1 MTGKR
6 AKLVDQTP
14 FWASGAAK
22 TPGSTAQ
29 PACGLR
35 GPRRVLQSRLFRRSS
50 GECWLKALIVRKL
63 GKGNRAK
70 RGGRAALCTVSELSA
85 GEDREAIDPP
95 NGTAALNKFA
105 ILFGDRFAASAD
117 AAAGRP

>member
-6 AKLVDQTP
+6 VKLVDQTP

-35 GPRRVLQSRLFRRSS
+35 GPRRVLQSRRLRRSS
-50 GECWLKALIVRKL
+50 GECWLNRIGTIYFSIYFLQPTAASNTEAN
-63 GKGNRAK
+63 KGNK
-70 RGGRAALCTVSELSA
+70 VWETE
-85 GEDREAIDPP
+85 
-95 NGTAALNKFA
+95 K
-105 ILFGDRFAASAD
+105 
-117 AAAGRP
+117 